1 MRLFRV
7 VAVQGWRVVM
17 SFRVLAVDLET
28 AHELGAKCAGQQV
41 RVIEL

>member
-17 SFRVLAVDLET
+17 SFRVLAVDLEA

>member
-1 MRLFRV
+1 MKLFRV
-7 VAVQGWRVVM
+7 IAVDRWVVLM
-17 SFRVLAVDLET
+17 SFRVLATSLEE